1 MPGGGAPFY
10 RTMKKGWCA
19 VLSLGISA
27 AVLVSCSTAQPQ
39 KAAPPALRETP
50 AAALVDVAGDSV
62 ETAVIVP
69 ADAPNE
75 GIDFQN
81 DWIFDRFGRFRR
93 TGGGTGQMNGRRFE
107 IVEIEL
113 PDSSTKKVFFDITE
127 NWKTWKRPGTSV
139 K

>member
-1 MPGGGAPFY
+1 MRAVCTPFY
-10 RTMKKGWCA
+10 RTMEMRSSA
-19 VLSLGISA
+19 VISLAIA
-27 AVLVSCSTAQPQ
+27 AAFLVSCSTAQPQ
-39 KAAPPALRETP
+39 KAPPAPRETS
-50 AAALVDVAGDSV
+50 AAALADVAGDSV

-93 TGGGTGQMNGRRFE
+93 TGGGTGQLNGRRFE

-113 PDSSTKKVFFDITE
+113 PNGSTKKVFFDITE
-127 NWKTWKRPGTSV
+127 NWKTWKRPGASV